1 MKCLKVGKRKVNFEL
16 TIHLDDC
23 CKTYLLVVV
32 LEHQV
37 VLGMHQVVLGMHQ
50 VVLGM
55 HQLKWYE

>member
-50 VVLGM
+50 
-55 HQLKWYE
+55 LKWYE